1 MSPPAVSSQPALHIV
16 HVTVEMAPI
25 AKVGGLGDVVT
36 ALGRA
41 VQEEGHK
48 VEVILPKYDCLQYE
62 HIKVCVCVCVCVCAR
77 ARACVCVWGGGAG
90 GACMCDVCDCV
101 CVCACAHAV
110 LCMCVCVCVCACVR
124 ACVHACCTACSM
136 STSRWVGGDQG
147 EGEGRVFVCV
157 CAALPAGLLVA
168 QLLDGYA

>member
-77 ARACVCVWGGGAG
+77 ASACACVC
-90 GACMCDVCDCV
+90 MCASSYVSYCIPSDS
-101 CVCACAHAV
+101 
-110 LCMCVCVCVCACVR
+110 
-124 ACVHACCTACSM
+124 CTMRVM
-136 STSRWVGGDQG
+136 SGSSGSSNHVSHTSLGN
-147 EGEGRVFVCV
+147 
-157 CAALPAGLLVA
+157 
-168 QLLDGYA
+168 